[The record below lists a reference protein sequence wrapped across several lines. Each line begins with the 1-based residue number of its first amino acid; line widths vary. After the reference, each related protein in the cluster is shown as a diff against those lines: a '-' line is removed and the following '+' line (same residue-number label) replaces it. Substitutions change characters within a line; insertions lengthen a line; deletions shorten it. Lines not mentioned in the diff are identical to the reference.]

1 MKIYMR
7 ILLLSLGGLFM
18 VLSNGKFLM
27 APAAWIFPVLFLFA
41 IEKMS
46 WKKALPVLLVVTAV
60 SNQLSFHNMLPS
72 LDIPMFSYIPAM
84 AGSLYAFPF
93 VLQQLSFRKTN
104 SFVATLIL
112 PCTYALLDFS
122 NVYFN
127 PFGTFGILGYSQH
140 GFLPVM
146 QVASVVGVTGIT
158 FLIIWTASIVYWL
171 RLDNMKAKKRNVAI
185 LTTTVLLLIVT
196 LGGLRVVTNAN
207 TETVTVSGIHTLDR
221 TDSDVLEI
229 FNLHEQEN
237 SDFLQKTEKNLEQ
250 LIAMTITEAKAG
262 AKIIHH
268 SEGVAVLDET
278 QKADY
283 LDSLREVAKEWGVY
297 IVTVPYVFTEEGSP
311 NENVLYMIEPSG
323 EIAFEHFKY
332 GGNIIEK
339 TVEGDKEIKYVDTD
353 YGRLS
358 GIICW
363 DKDFPSILNQA
374 GEKDV
379 DMLFIPS
386 ADWKEIS
393 PYHTIVGNFR
403 GVENGANVVTQTVNG
418 MSMISD
424 YKGQTLAQ
432 MDHFTSDQWVMRGQV
447 PIEGKETMYAKWG
460 KYFAGYIIII
470 LIISTVYIRFI
481 GRKKMES

>member
-1 MKIYMR
+1 MKKYSH
-7 ILLLSLGGLFM
+7 ILLLVLGGLFM
-18 VLSNGKFLM
+18 MLSNGKFLM
-27 APAAWIFPVLFLFA
+27 APAAWIFPILFLYA

-46 WKKALPVLLVVTAV
+46 LKKAMLTLTLVTAV

-84 AGSLYAFPF
+84 AGALYAFPF
-93 VLQQLSFRKTN
+93 ILQQLSFRKTN

-122 NVYFN
+122 NLYFN

-140 GFLPVM
+140 GFLPIV

-158 FLIIWTASIVYWL
+158 FLIMWTASIIYWL
-171 RLDNMKAKKRNVAI
+171 RLDVTNKKKQHVAL
-185 LTTTVLLLIVT
+185 LTAAVLICIVT
-196 LGGLRVVTNAN
+196 LGGWRVVTNVN

-221 TDSDVLEI
+221 TDSEVLEI
-229 FNLHEQEN
+229 FNLHEKEN
-237 SDFLQKTEKNLEQ
+237 RDFLKKTEENLNQ
-250 LIAMTITEAKAG
+250 LIEMTITEAKAG

-268 SEGVAVLDET
+268 SEGVAMLDET
-278 QKADY
+278 QKSLY
-283 LDSLREVAKEWGVY
+283 LDSLRDVAKQWGVY
-297 IVTVPYVFTEEGSP
+297 IVTVPYVFTAEGSP
-311 NENVLYMIEPSG
+311 NENVLYMIDPSG
-323 EIAFEHFKY
+323 EVAFEHFKY
-332 GGNIIEK
+332 GGNLIER
-339 TVEGDKEIKYVDTD
+339 TVEGDKQIKYADTA

-363 DKDFPSILNQA
+363 DKDFPAIVNQA
-374 GEKDV
+374 GEKNV
-379 DMLFIPS
+379 DILFIPS

-403 GVENGANVVTQTVNG
+403 GVENGANIVTQTVNG

-447 PIEGKETMYAKWG
+447 PTKGMETMYSKWG
-460 KYFAGYIIII
+460 KYFVWYIIITL
-470 LIISTVYIRFI
+470 LISVGYIHFDR
-481 GRKKMES
+481 RKKFES

>member
-1 MKIYMR
+1 MKKYSS
-7 ILLLSLGGLFM
+7 ILLFVLGGLFM
-18 VLSNGKFLM
+18 MLSNGKYLM
-27 APAAWIFPVLFLFA
+27 ASAAWIFPILFLFA

-46 WKKALPVLLVVTAV
+46 LRKALLTLMIVTAV
-60 SNQLSFHNMLPS
+60 SNQLSFLNMLPS

-84 AGSLYAFPF
+84 AGSLYALPF
-93 VLQQLSFRKTN
+93 ILQQLSFRKTN

-112 PCTYALLDFS
+112 PSTYALLDYS

-140 GFLPVM
+140 GFLPIV
-146 QVASVVGVTGIT
+146 QFASVVGVTGIT
-158 FLIIWTASIVYWL
+158 FLIMWTASIIYWL
-171 RLDNMKAKKRNVAI
+171 RLDVTKKKKRNVSL
-185 LTTTVLLLIVT
+185 LTAAVLIFIVT
-196 LGGLRVVTNAN
+196 LGGLRVVTNID

-221 TDSDVLEI
+221 TDSEVLEI
-229 FNLHEQEN
+229 FNLHEKEN
-237 SDFLQKTEKNLEQ
+237 NEFLKKTEENLDQ
-250 LIAMTITEAKAG
+250 LIDMTITEAKAG

-268 SEGVAVLDET
+268 SEGIAVLDET
-278 QKADY
+278 QKSLY
-283 LDSLREVAKEWGVY
+283 LDTLRDVAKEWDVY
-297 IVTVPYVFTEEGSP
+297 IVTVPYVFTAEGSP

-323 EIAFEHFKY
+323 EVAFEHFKY

-339 TVEGDKEIKYVDTD
+339 TVEGDKQIKYADTE

-363 DKDFPSILNQA
+363 DKDFPSIVKQV
-374 GEKDV
+374 GEKNV

-403 GVENGANVVTQTVNG
+403 GVENGVNVVTQTVNG

-432 MDHFTSDQWVMRGQV
+432 MDHFTTDQWVMRGQV
-447 PIEGKETMYAKWG
+447 PTEGTDTMYSKWG
-460 KYFAGYIIII
+460 KYFAVYIIITLI
-470 LIISTVYIRFI
+470 LSIIYIRFDR
-481 GRKKMES
+481 RKKFES